1 MYVGGVEI
9 IGKSGVGCRIVA
21 EQRAL
26 GRTNAGDLI
35 TLLLGVLGYMIVPSN
50 GLKPPRRTAP
60 WRHGCLTAAP
70 L

>member
-9 IGKSGVGCRIVA
+9 IGMPGVGCRIVA

-35 TLLLGVLGYMIVPSN
+35 TLLLGVLGYPIAPSN
-50 GLKPPRRTAP
+50 GLEPPRRTVP
-60 WRHGCLTAAP
+60 WRHGCLTVAP